1 MHKSDILS
9 LKISGNAALG
19 FMLQGYMLAYLN
31 PALSTIDVVFNFDEE
46 SVNFYNGLLSGK
58 KLKLFKISNYL
69 CRCRYR
75 ILFSIISI

>member
-58 KLKLFKISNYL
+58 KI
-69 CRCRYR
+69 
-75 ILFSIISI
+75 

>member
-31 PALSTIDVVFNFDEE
+31 PALSTIDAVFAFDED
-46 SVNFYNGLLSGK
+46 SVNFYNGLLSGIK
-58 KLKLFKISNYL
+58 KF
-69 CRCRYR
+69 
-75 ILFSIISI
+75 